1 MNPGLYIPGRSIVHR
16 LPASTKLAVL
26 FVGSPLVLLLD
37 APLPLLGGMALALG
51 LYAIARIPPTAMVGQ
66 LRGPLMLLAVLFV
79 AHALLTGW
87 LVGLVVVL
95 RFAVLI
101 LLATLVALT
110 TSVSEML
117 ATFERLLQPMAV
129 LGIDPERVAFVL
141 AMTIRLIP
149 MLTAFT
155 QEVHEAQRARGLDRN
170 LVALTVPLLIRC
182 LKAADAL
189 GEAIEARGGLG
200 DRRSRR

>member
-1 MNPGLYIPGRSIVHR
+1 MQTDTLIDTLVADLNPVRPRSR
-16 LPASTKLAVL
+16 PREAV
-26 FVGSPLVLLLD
+26 
-37 APLPLLGGMALALG
+37 LLGGLVLVFG
-51 LYAIARIPPTAMVGQ
+51 LYAIARIPPAAIAGQ
-66 LRGPLMLLAVLFV
+66 LRGPLMLLAVLFL
-79 AHALLTGW
+79 AHGLLTGW

-110 TSVSEML
+110 TPVSEML
-117 ATFERLLQPMAV
+117 ETFERVLRPTAV
-129 LGIDPERVAFVL
+129 LGIDPERIAFVL

-149 MLTAFT
+149 MLAAFA

-182 LKAADAL
+182 LRAADAL

-200 DRRSRR
+200 ERRPRR

>member
-16 LPASTKLAVL
+16 LPASAKLAVL
-26 FVGSPLVLLLD
+26 FVVSPLALLLD
-37 APLPLLGGMALALG
+37 TPLPLLGGLALVLG
-51 LYAIARIPPTAMVGQ
+51 LYAIARIPPAAIAGQ

-110 TSVSEML
+110 TPVSEML
-117 ATFERLLQPMAV
+117 ETFERVLRPMAV
-129 LGIDPERVAFVL
+129 LGIDPERIAFVL

-149 MLTAFT
+149 MLAAFA

-182 LKAADAL
+182 LRAADAL

-200 DRRSRR
+200 ERQPRR